1 MVAAQGLSKSYAD
14 QLIFQDVSF
23 HINPGER
30 IGLVGRNGHG
40 KTTLFNILIGQEYAD
55 EGEISIPKS
64 YRIGYLTQHIK
75 FTEPTVLAEA
85 GHGLEQFHV
94 EEWQVKKLLMGLGF
108 NEDDLDRPPD
118 EFSGGYQVRLNLVK
132 VLAAEPNL
140 LLLDEPTNYLDIVSI
155 RWLVR
160 FLNQWKNELMI
171 ISHDR
176 GFMDSVCTHTMGI
189 YRCKIK
195 KIEGPTQFYYDQ
207 VALEDEIHEK
217 VRLNKEKKEKQ
228 LEEFI
233 NRFRAKARH
242 ATLVQSRVK
251 TLAKLQKPDKLPK
264 LTDLSYSFKS
274 APFQAKDMLDVQN
287 VTFSYNGDAP
297 YLIEDFSLSV
307 HTHDR
312 VCIVGKNGKGKTTL
326 LKMLARRL
334 EPLAGEIKGHPQVVP
349 AYYEQSDTAG
359 LHPDMTVE
367 EEILYAS
374 PTGERQR
381 VRDICGAMMFS
392 GDNAEKRVAVL
403 SGGEKCRVLLGQ
415 LLVAPANLLL
425 LDEPTHHLDMPSC
438 EAIIE
443 AIEEFP
449 GAAVVVTHDE
459 NFLRAVA
466 TKLVVFHQDRLFVFP
481 GTYDEFLDRVGWG
494 DEDDI
499 AYRSKNKKPAPE
511 RDRDLNRN
519 RKDLRKV
526 RADFITRRS
535 QAVNPLKAAVD
546 GLESCIQKTEKE
558 LAAANAAMAGASAL
572 NDWEKSA
579 ELSRGI
585 EKLKMEIDSYFMQL
599 EVANAKYE
607 TAKRPFDEEAK
618 TLPAE

>member
-1 MVAAQGLSKSYAD
+1 MVAAQGLEKSYGE
-14 QLIFQDVSF
+14 QLIFQDASF

-55 EGEISIPKS
+55 KGEVSIPRS
-64 YRIGYLTQHIK
+64 YRIGYLAQHIN
-75 FTEPTVLAEA
+75 FTESTVLDEA
-85 GHGLEQFHV
+85 CLGLEQYHV
-94 EEWQVKKLLMGLGF
+94 EEWQVKKLLTGLGF
-108 NEDDLDRPPD
+108 NEDDFYRSPS

-132 VLAAEPNL
+132 ALAAEPNL
-140 LLLDEPTNYLDIVSI
+140 LLLDEPTNYLDIISV

-171 ISHDR
+171 ITHDR
-176 GFMDSVCTHTMGI
+176 GFMDSVTTHTMGI
-189 YRCKIK
+189 HRCKIK
-195 KIEGPTQFYYDQ
+195 KIEGPTQGYYDQ
-207 VALEDEIHEK
+207 IAMEEVVHEK
-217 VRLNKEKKEKQ
+217 VRLNTQKKEKQ

-233 NRFRAKARH
+233 NRFRAKAAH

-251 TLAKLQKPDKLPK
+251 TLAKMQKPDKLPK
-264 LTDLSYSFKS
+264 LTDLSFSFKS
-274 APFQAKDMLDVQN
+274 APFAAKDMLDMHN
-287 VTFSYNGDAP
+287 ITFSYTGDAP

-312 VCIVGKNGKGKTTL
+312 VCIIGKNGKGKTTL
-326 LKMLARRL
+326 LKLLARRL
-334 EPLAGEIKGHPQVVP
+334 EPLAGEIKAHPQVVP

-359 LHPDMTVE
+359 LHADMTVE

-392 GDNAEKRVAVL
+392 GDSAEKRVAVL
-403 SGGEKCRVLLGQ
+403 SGGEKCRVLLGK
-415 LLVAPANLLL
+415 LLVAPACLLL

-449 GAAVVVTHDE
+449 GAAVIVTHDE

-481 GTYDEFLDRVGWG
+481 GTYEEFLDRVGWG

-499 AYRSKNKKPAPE
+499 AYRSKNKKAAPG

-519 RKDLRKV
+519 RKDVRKV
-526 RADFITRRS
+526 RADFVTRRS
-535 QAVNPLKAAVD
+535 QVVNPLKAKVD
-546 GLESCIQKTEKE
+546 GLESCIQKTEQE
-558 LAAANAAMAGASAL
+558 LAAANEALTEASTT

-585 EKLKMEIDSYFMQL
+585 EKLKMEIDSFFMQL
-599 EVANAKYE
+599 EDANARYE
-607 TAKRPFDEEAK
+607 TAKRPFDEEEK